1 MKFENPFDKTKL
13 PSWMNKIQ
21 GGFSLLQPSSSTSTS
36 AHTNTNTFH
45 EDEPVKKND
54 HRVNIIKTAFK
65 LAPFMRLH
73 GRHGKLF

>member
-1 MKFENPFDKTKL
+1 MKFDNPFDKTKL

-21 GGFSLLQPSSSTSTS
+21 GGFSLLSSSSSSSTIV
-36 AHTNTNTFH
+36 HTNTFN